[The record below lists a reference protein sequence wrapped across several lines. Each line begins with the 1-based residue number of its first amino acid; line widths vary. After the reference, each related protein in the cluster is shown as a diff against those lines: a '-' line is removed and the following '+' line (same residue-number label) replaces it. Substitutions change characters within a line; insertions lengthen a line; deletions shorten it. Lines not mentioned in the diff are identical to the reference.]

1 MDMAIICK
9 EAAGEYIK
17 VDKNFEI
24 IGTLV
29 QNSDVF
35 LIRSP
40 KPSKIGITQNR
51 DYQKGLIASTYPQAE
66 AVEIIGSALPYALTS
81 SQVDAVL
88 IDAVKTIG
96 LAGNIKEAN
105 VQEAVDTYVLIV
117 DKEFKKTQT
126 YETFVERYN
135 QSAEALQDKKEL
147 IKTIEAY
154 KKRDLTNKE
163 MEMVKNWK
171 LKLLPIK

>member
-9 EAAGEYIK
+9 DAAREYIK

-35 LIRSP
+35 LTRSA

-51 DYQKGLIASTYPQAE
+51 AYQNGLITSSYPEAE
-66 AVEIIGSALPYALTS
+66 AVELLGSALPYALTS
-81 SQVDAVL
+81 KQVDAVV

-96 LAGNIKEAN
+96 LAGNVKEYKL
-105 VQEAVDTYVLIV
+105 QEPVDTYVLIV
-117 DKEFKKTQT
+117 DKKFKKTQA
-126 YETFVERYN
+126 YETFVEFYN
-135 QSAEALQDKKEL
+135 QSAEALQDKNEL
-147 IKTIEAY
+147 IKTIETY

-163 MEMVKNWK
+163 MEMVNKWK